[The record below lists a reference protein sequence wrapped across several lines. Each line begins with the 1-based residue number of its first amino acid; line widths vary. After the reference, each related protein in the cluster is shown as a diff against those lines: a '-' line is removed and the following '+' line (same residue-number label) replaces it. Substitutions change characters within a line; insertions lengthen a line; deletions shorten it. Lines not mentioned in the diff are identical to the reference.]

1 MERVEQKDQ
10 KVGKYEWGR
19 SLLESAYEACLF
31 HELRLRGLALE
42 RQRPVGLTY
51 KGLVIDC
58 GYRVDVL
65 VDALI
70 VVELKASERLL
81 ALHAAQILTYMKL
94 LSVSIGLLVNF
105 NVTSLRQGLRRLSLQ
120 PSPPSCSSRSFCR
133 PSRPSARCTLQFGGI
148 EPLSY
153 KLEPYPGSGGFTARP
168 HPCDGLSDVLC

>member
-10 KVGKYEWGR
+10 KVRKYEDGSEPVIGALIEVHR
-19 SLLESAYEACLF
+19 ALGPGLLESAYEACF
-31 HELRLRGLALE
+31 CHELRLRGLAFK
-42 RQRPVGLTY
+42 RQRPVGITY

-65 VDALI
+65 VDDRI

-94 LSVSIGLLVNF
+94 LSVGIGLLVNF

-120 PSPPSCSSRSFCR
+120 PPPPS
-133 PSRPSARCTLQFGGI
+133 
-148 EPLSY
+148 
-153 KLEPYPGSGGFTARP
+153 
-168 HPCDGLSDVLC
+168 